1 VKDREQG
8 SGLIEMALTLPIVLL
23 VSVVIVQFGV
33 AAFAGAAAEASARQ
47 GARVGSVA
55 QVNPAGY
62 AVAEAR
68 RVAVTSF
75 AAGQPAVVALAPGGV
90 VGSEL
95 TIRVT
100 YQVPNFMSF
109 LGGLF
114 AGLPTGPISVSG
126 QATFRRE
133 GW

>member
-1 VKDREQG
+1 MVKDERG
-8 SGLIEMALTLPIVLL
+8 SGLIELALTLPVVLL
-23 VSVVIVQFGV
+23 VSLVIIQFGV
-33 AAFAGAAAEASARQ
+33 TAFAGAAAEAAARQ
-47 GARVGSVA
+47 SARVGSVA

-62 AVAEAR
+62 AVAEAQ
-68 RVAVTSF
+68 RVAFTSF
-75 AAGQPAVVALAPGGV
+75 SAGHPQVIALAPGGV

-100 YQVPNFMSF
+100 YQVPNYIGF

-114 AGLPTGPISVSG
+114 SGLPGGPISVSG
-126 QATFRRE
+126 QATFRHE